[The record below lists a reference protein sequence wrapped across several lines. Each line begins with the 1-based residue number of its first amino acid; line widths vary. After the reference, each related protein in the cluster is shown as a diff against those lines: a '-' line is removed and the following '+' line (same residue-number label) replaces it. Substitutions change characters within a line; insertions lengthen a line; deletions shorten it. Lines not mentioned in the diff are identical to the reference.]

1 MSDTTPNPE
10 THIALFQRKEV
21 RRTIHND
28 EWWFVI
34 TDVVAVLTDAVD
46 PGDYFKK
53 MRKRDA
59 SFAEAFQGGG
69 QLVPPLG
76 LEFETPGGRQTL
88 QCWNTEGLFRLIQ
101 SIPSP
106 KAEPFKRWLAKV
118 GYERVQEIENPEL
131 AAKRTRAI
139 YKAKG
144 YSDDWIEK
152 RMRSIAIRDELTD
165 EWKKRGVKEQR
176 EYAILTAAISEATF
190 GLTPSQYAEFKRL
203 KRENLR
209 DHMTDLEL
217 IFSMLGEAATTEIAR
232 NRDAQ
237 GFPQNKQAARSG
249 GTVAGNARRELE
261 QKSGRKVITS
271 ENYLALKQSTKKVQ
285 RIRTTDKRR

>member
-1 MSDTTPNPE
+1 MLC
-10 THIALFQRKEV
+10 A
-21 RRTIHND
+21 
-28 EWWFVI
+28 
-34 TDVVAVLTDAVD
+34 
-46 PGDYFKK
+46 
-53 MRKRDA
+53 
-59 SFAEAFQGGG
+59 
-69 QLVPPLG
+69 
-76 LEFETPGGRQTL
+76 
-88 QCWNTEGLFRLIQ
+88 NTEGIFRLIQ

-106 KAEPFKRWLAKV
+106 KAEPFKRWLARV
-118 GYERVQEIENPEL
+118 GYERIQEIEDPEL
-131 AAKRTRAI
+131 ATKRTRAL

-144 YSDDWIEK
+144 YSDNWIEK

-176 EYAILTAAISEATF
+176 EYAILTAEISQATF

-217 IFSMLGEAATTEIAR
+217 IFSMLGEAATSEIAR

-237 GFPQNKQAARSG
+237 GFPQNKQVASEG

-261 QKSGRKVITS
+261 KKSGRKVVTS
-271 ENYLALKQSTKKVQ
+271 ENYLALTQSAKKV
-285 RIRTTDKRR
+285 KSLAKPAARRNKNP